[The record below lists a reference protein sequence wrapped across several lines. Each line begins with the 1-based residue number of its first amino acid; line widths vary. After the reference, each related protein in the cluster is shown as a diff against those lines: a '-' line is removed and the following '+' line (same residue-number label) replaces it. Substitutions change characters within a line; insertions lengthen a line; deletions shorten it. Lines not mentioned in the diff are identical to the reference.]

1 MKKNILIILSLI
13 LALSSCA
20 GMLDQYSHTAIAPD
34 AVVESD
40 LPSVRAGMYNR
51 VQESPGTLSYVN
63 FDFVGGD
70 INQKEY
76 TPKQLIDAELKSGST
91 MSGEWNGFYSALY
104 QVNNTMYVAGRFPQ
118 SPIAKTTLGE
128 AYYFRAYIY
137 MCLVTRFGGVP
148 LLRENTQDLVARASA
163 DDCWNLIY
171 EDLTNAVDLLG
182 SSNSYYY
189 VSQDAAKAL
198 KARVCL
204 YMGKKDEAKSLA
216 EELITSGRYKFD
228 TFENI
233 FNTYPTRK
241 NNSET
246 IFAFL
251 CQDQAQSGIQIDY
264 ATQKGVLDLQRAEED
279 AAAQFQTQRDQVS
292 RDERVALDNSALYSE
307 ARGDRGGIGE
317 AQYDLIMANAAKNRL
332 AVNQAQ
338 TKLSTDTARQIAD
351 LRAQGEFKKA
361 DQLLELTQTYLSQL
375 MQLEQWGLE
384 YALSATQF
392 NAQMQQWMAEFE
404 LSVGELM
411 GNYKGLP
418 TLGAQKADESKLASA
433 GEALLGAGVMP
444 SESQLAAMGMT
455 RQQAQDY
462 ITAAKIAA
470 ASKGSAPAAAR
481 AEAQPP

>member
-1 MKKNILIILSLI
+1 MTYHMKKNILIILSLV

-148 LLRENTQDLVARASA
+148 LLRENTQDLVPRSSA
-163 DDCWNLIY
+163 DDCWALIY
-171 EDLTNAVDLLG
+171 EDLGNAVDLLG

-251 CQDQAQSGIQIDY
+251 CQDSAQSGIQIGNEFYSYDY
-264 ATQKGVLDLQRAEED
+264 VHKGKGTYTVPKSFFD
-279 AAAQFQTQRDQVS
+279 AWENNDNRKARSVVYEGGYYRLNKYPAGQGGTDPVNVS
-292 RDERVALDNSALYSE
+292 RIAEMYLISAEAQGYPNGVARLNELRE
-307 ARGDRGGIGE
+307 ARGLAGVTVTNQDNFLDAVLKERRFELFGE
-317 AQYDLIMANAAKNRL
+317 NHRYYDLVRTGKAIETLGIK
-332 AVNQAQ
+332 
-338 TKLSTDTARQIAD
+338 
-351 LRAQGEFKKA
+351 EF
-361 DQLLELTQTYLSQL
+361 QLLFPIPDTEIT
-375 MQLEQWGLE
+375 
-384 YALSATQF
+384 
-392 NAQMQQWMAEFE
+392 
-404 LSVGELM
+404 
-411 GNYKGLP
+411 K
-418 TLGAQKADESKLASA
+418 SKKVLVQNP
-433 GEALLGAGVMP
+433 G
-444 SESQLAAMGMT
+444 
-455 RQQAQDY
+455 Y
-462 ITAAKIAA
+462 
-470 ASKGSAPAAAR
+470 
-481 AEAQPP
+481 